1 MILEEVTA
9 MTTRH
14 WQVFADL
21 AAHDHAAHARVLE
34 AVPGSAL
41 MQFADG
47 SGEASMVID
56 AATEHEATLFV
67 RLALLELG
75 MEATALSV
83 EQAQPDDEVPLSP
96 LVFDDPAMARAEEW
110 ARSLA
115 HPLPEMA

>member
-1 MILEEVTA
+1 

-34 AVPGSAL
+34 AVPGSTL
-41 MQFADG
+41 TQFADDTA
-47 SGEASMVID
+47 EVSMIID
-56 AATEHEATLFV
+56 AASLQEATLFA

-75 MEATALSV
+75 MEVTALSV
-83 EQAQPDDEVPLSP
+83 EEVQPDDGEEFSP
-96 LVFDDPAMARAEEW
+96 LTFDDPAMARAEEW

-115 HPLPEMA
+115 SPVPATA